1 MSFNPRNRRHVHE
14 LTTALDISYRE
25 LEPFRRFNY
34 RSILQY
40 VGSNYGNELQHYN
53 NVRQRER
60 VPINFVQLAVFTY
73 QNALAAQQPR
83 ACVDAM
89 FADRQE
95 MASRLGMALNFTAN
109 EINVGQMCKEV
120 VLQAMFAQGCVR
132 TGIEPDNKLGRPIR
146 GHYTNQNQFYAEPVS
161 IDNYVHDTS
170 VERYEQCRFVGDT
183 FYMNY
188 EDFMECGLFKNRKK
202 VKPINKAG
210 LERNTHGE
218 LKAREISRYNS
229 LGDHDFNEQVAIRH
243 VWLPFDNLIVYVPDY
258 DSGEQVILRTDDYE
272 GSERGP
278 YHRLN
283 FGEVPDN
290 VMGLC
295 PSTAW
300 IDMHEL
306 ANQLFLKFSRQSLRQ
321 KSVLGVTPGGK
332 DDGMQIKRAKDGEI
346 IMLRDPKNAQEYRF
360 GGPDAQIQG
369 AIMQVQDLFNYM
381 SGNID
386 AIGGLGQTADTATQS
401 MMIGRGANQ
410 RVNQMRQTY
419 VDFKEGDF
427 LDFNVNIDVSSTMP
441 SDPQTKLQIL
451 AQSMQQYI
459 LPMMPFIQQQGG
471 VLDMQLLTERIAH
484 WTGLKELKD
493 IVKFINPAQQGQQQ
507 QGQQTNQPRE
517 YIRRNIGSGGG
528 NRAGQDPMQPQQMRG
543 AQTQTQRYAG

>member
-1 MSFNPRNRRHVHE
+1 MQQYILPMM
-14 LTTALDISYRE
+14 
-25 LEPFRRFNY
+25 PF
-34 RSILQY
+34 I
-40 VGSNYGNELQHYN
+40 
-53 NVRQRER
+53 
-60 VPINFVQLAVFTY
+60 
-73 QNALAAQQPR
+73 QQ
-83 ACVDAM
+83 
-89 FADRQE
+89 Q
-95 MASRLGMALNFTAN
+95 G
-109 EINVGQMCKEV
+109 G
-120 VLQAMFAQGCVR
+120 VL
-132 TGIEPDNKLGRPIR
+132 
-146 GHYTNQNQFYAEPVS
+146 
-161 IDNYVHDTS
+161 
-170 VERYEQCRFVGDT
+170 
-183 FYMNY
+183 
-188 EDFMECGLFKNRKK
+188 
-202 VKPINKAG
+202 
-210 LERNTHGE
+210 
-218 LKAREISRYNS
+218 
-229 LGDHDFNEQVAIRH
+229 
-243 VWLPFDNLIVYVPDY
+243 
-258 DSGEQVILRTDDYE
+258 
-272 GSERGP
+272 
-278 YHRLN
+278 
-283 FGEVPDN
+283 
-290 VMGLC
+290 
-295 PSTAW
+295 
-300 IDMHEL
+300 DMHEL

-346 IMLRDPKNAQEYRF
+346 ITLRDPKNAQEYRF

-419 VDFKEGDF
+419 VDFMQGIYEDMADSIWNDPLIEIDMVKTTPISHIEVPVRFSAETKEGDF

-471 VLDMQLLTERIAH
+471 VLDMQLLTERISH